1 MPRLDFHPTSWS
13 TIMEHTNQ
21 SILVKV
27 ADLVPSPFNVRCH
40 SHTSIE
46 ELAALIDSQGLLHSP
61 TVHEHFVG
69 RGKSRRVAFG
79 VSAGERRRR
88 ALRLLQERGKL
99 PRDHE
104 VACKL
109 IPIER
114 AREVSVAENSGREP
128 MHPADEFEAFKAL
141 VDEGKG
147 IEEVA
152 VAFGVSLLTVQ
163 RRLKLAAVSPKLLA
177 LYRQDD
183 GKINLDQL
191 MALAIT
197 DDRGAQER
205 VWFEAREWERA
216 PAALRRRLT
225 AGEVEAAGNALVR
238 FVGVEVYEAAGG
250 VVRRDL
256 FDDEQGRF
264 LSDPDLLTRLAG
276 EKLEGIAALVRE
288 EGWGWVEARI
298 ELDSMALRQF
308 APCEY
313 TVRKPTADEKAELA
327 ALTQR
332 EAELEQESDALAEAH
347 TWNGPD
353 AERIGLEAEDIE
365 ARRRAIQD
373 VLKVWPAPLKAR
385 AGVIVTISREGDASI
400 IRGLLRDADR
410 RALESSHRKTR
421 KGAALSGDAEAP
433 EATGEAVAP
442 ARTSDG
448 LSDALTRRLA
458 AHRTAALQAVL
469 ICNVEV
475 ALAALANALLC
486 RVFGEGYGIDRAA
499 MQITATAS
507 AHALGSVADDLKDGR
522 AFQAVE
528 GAKAR
533 WRERLPEQRSE
544 WFAWL
549 VGLPPSDVLELLG
562 LCAALT
568 VSALPS
574 TNAADDADRI
584 ARAVALDMADW
595 WEPTAE
601 SFLNHVSKAQIVQ
614 ALKEAGPELARD
626 GVEGMKKDV
635 LVNTAAG
642 RLRGTRW
649 LPAALRP
656 PAS

>member
-1 MPRLDFHPTSWS
+1 
-13 TIMEHTNQ
+13 MEHTNH

-27 ADLVPSPFNVRCH
+27 SDLVPSPFNVRRH
-40 SHTSIE
+40 SRASIE
-46 ELAALIDSQGLLHSP
+46 ELAALIDSQGLLHAP
-61 TVHEHFVG
+61 TVHEHFTG
-69 RGKSRRVAFG
+69 RGKSRRLAFG

-88 ALRLLQERGKL
+88 ALRLLQERGRL
-99 PRDHE
+99 PGDFE

-147 IEEVA
+147 IEDVA

-177 LYRQDD
+177 LYREDD
-183 GKINLDQL
+183 GKINLDQP
-191 MALAIT
+191 MALAIS
-197 DDRGAQER
+197 DDHAAQAR
-205 VWFEAREWERA
+205 VWFEAHEWDRT
-216 PAALRRRLT
+216 PAALKRRLT

-238 FVGVEVYEAAGG
+238 FVGVEAYEAAGG

-256 FDDEQGRF
+256 FNDEQGRF

-276 EKLEGIAALVRE
+276 EKLDGIAATVRE

-308 APCEY
+308 APCEH

-327 ALTQR
+327 ALAQR
-332 EAELEQESDALAEAH
+332 EAELEQESDALEHADA
-347 TWNGPD
+347 WNGPD
-353 AERIGLEAEDIE
+353 AERIGLEGDDIE

-373 VLKVWPAPLKAR
+373 GLKVWPPAVKAR
-385 AGVIVTISREGDASI
+385 AGVIVTINREGDSTI
-400 IRGLLRDADR
+400 IRGLLREADR
-410 RALESSHRKTR
+410 KALEVAQRKARQDGTHT
-421 KGAALSGDAEAP
+421 GDAERVEAQSEAEPPAP
-433 EATGEAVAP
+433 TAN
-442 ARTSDG
+442 G
-448 LSDALTRRLA
+448 LSEALTRRLA
-458 AHRTAALQAVL
+458 AHRTAALQAML
-469 ICNVEV
+469 IGNVQIGLASLTHTLMRR
-475 ALAALANALLC
+475 AL
-486 RVFGEGYGIDRAA
+486 VDDYGADRPA

-507 AHALGSVADDLKDGR
+507 AHALLSVADDLKGSR

-528 GAKAR
+528 DAKAR
-533 WRERLPEQRSE
+533 WRERLPEARSD

-549 VGLPPSDVLELLG
+549 VGLPQGELLELLG

-568 VSALPS
+568 VNALPS
-574 TNAADDADRI
+574 VNAAHDSA
-584 ARAVALDMADW
+584 AAAQAVGLDMADW

-601 SFLNHVSKAQIVQ
+601 GFLNHVSKAQIVQ
-614 ALKEAGPELARD
+614 ALKESRPDLARD
-626 GVEGMKKDV
+626 GVESMKKDV

-642 RLRGTRW
+642 RLRGMRW
-649 LPAALRP
+649 LPALLRL

>member
-1 MPRLDFHPTSWS
+1 
-13 TIMEHTNQ
+13 MEHKNE

-27 ADLVPSPFNVRCH
+27 SDLVPSPFNVRRH

-46 ELAALIDSQGLLHSP
+46 ELAALIDSQGLLHAP

-69 RGKSRRVAFG
+69 RGKSRRLAFG

-99 PRDHE
+99 PADHE

-109 IPIER
+109 VAVER

-147 IEEVA
+147 IEDVA

-191 MALAIT
+191 MVLAIT
-197 DDRGAQER
+197 DDHAAQER
-205 VWFEAREWERA
+205 AWFDAHEWDRT

-238 FVGVEVYEAAGG
+238 FVGIEAYEAAGG
-250 VVRRDL
+250 IVRRDL
-256 FDDEQGRF
+256 FDDEQGRY

-276 EKLEGIAALVRE
+276 EKLEAIAASVRE

-298 ELDSMALRQF
+298 ELDSMALRQL
-308 APCEY
+308 APCEH
-313 TVRKPTADEKAELA
+313 TLRKPTADEKAELD
-327 ALTQR
+327 ALAQR
-332 EAELEQESDALAEAH
+332 EAELEQESDALEGESAWDGA
-347 TWNGPD
+347 D
-353 AERIGLEAEDIE
+353 AERIGLEGDDIE
-365 ARRRAIQD
+365 ARRRAIHD
-373 VLKVWPAPLKAR
+373 GLKVWPVAVKTR
-385 AGVIVTISREGDASI
+385 AGAIVTLSREGDAAI
-400 IRGLLRDADR
+400 IRGLLREADR
-410 RALESSHRKTR
+410 RALEAAQRKTR
-421 KGAALSGDAEAP
+421 KDAPDRAGAEMAESENGEGAPTRTTSELSE
-433 EATGEAVAP
+433 T
-442 ARTSDG
+442 
-448 LSDALTRRLA
+448 LTRRLA
-458 AHRTAALQAVL
+458 AHRTAALQAMLVG
-469 ICNVEV
+469 NGQV
-475 ALAALANALLC
+475 ALAALANTLLR
-486 RVFGEGYGIDRAA
+486 RVFAEDYGYDRPA
-499 MQITATAS
+499 MQINATTS
-507 AHALGSVADDLKDGR
+507 AHALLSVADDLKGGR

-528 GAKAR
+528 EAKAR
-533 WRERLPEQRSE
+533 WRDRLPEERSE
-544 WFAWL
+544 WFVWL
-549 VGLPPSDVLELLG
+549 VDLSQGELLDLLV

-568 VSALPS
+568 VNALPAG
-574 TNAADDADRI
+574 NAAHDANAI
-584 ARAVALDMADW
+584 ASAVGLDMADW

-601 SFLNHVSKAQIVQ
+601 GFLSHVSKAHIVQ

-626 GVEGMKKDV
+626 GVEGMKRDV

-649 LPAALRP
+649 LPEVLRP
-656 PAS
+656 PVS

>member
-1 MPRLDFHPTSWS
+1 
-13 TIMEHTNQ
+13 MERTNE

-27 ADLVPSPFNVRCH
+27 SDLVPSPYNVRRH
-40 SHTSIE
+40 SHASIE

-61 TVHEHFVG
+61 TVHEHFIG
-69 RGKSRRVAFG
+69 RGKSRRIAFG

-99 PRDHE
+99 PADHE

-109 IPIER
+109 IAVER

-141 VDEGKG
+141 VNEGKG
-147 IEEVA
+147 IEDVA
-152 VAFGVSLLTVQ
+152 IAFGVSLLTVQ
-163 RRLKLAAVSPKLLA
+163 RRLKLAAVSPKLVA
-177 LYRQDD
+177 LYREDD

-197 DDRGAQER
+197 DDHGAQER
-205 VWFEAREWERA
+205 AWFEAHEWDRT
-216 PAALRRRLT
+216 PAALKRRLT

-250 VVRRDL
+250 IVRRDL

-276 EKLEGIAALVRE
+276 EKVEAIADSVRD
-288 EGWGWVEARI
+288 EGWGWVEARV

-308 APCEY
+308 APCEH
-313 TVRKPTADEKAELA
+313 TVRKPSADEKDELA
-327 ALTQR
+327 ALAQR
-332 EAELEQESDALAEAH
+332 EAELEQESDALTGTDA
-347 TWNGPD
+347 WDGPD
-353 AERIGLEAEDIE
+353 AERIGLEGDDIA

-373 VLKVWPAPLKAR
+373 GLKVWPAAIKAR
-385 AGVIVTISREGDASI
+385 AGVIVTINREGDTSI

-410 RALESSHRKTR
+410 KALEASQRKAR
-421 KGAALSGDAEAP
+421 KETSPPADV
-433 EATGEAVAP
+433 EATDDESERAAP
-442 ARTSDG
+442 ARPTGD
-448 LSDALTRRLA
+448 LSEALTRRLA

-469 ICNVEV
+469 AGNVQV
-475 ALAALANALLC
+475 ALAALASTLLR
-486 RVFGEGYGIDRAA
+486 RVFVEDYGFDRPA
-499 MQITATAS
+499 MQINATAS
-507 AHALGSVADDLKDGR
+507 AHALVSVADDMKGGR
-522 AFQAVE
+522 AFIAVE
-528 GAKAR
+528 DAKAR
-533 WRERLPEQRSE
+533 WRERLPEQRGE
-544 WFAWL
+544 WFGWL
-549 VGLPPSDVLELLG
+549 VDLPQGELLDLLG

-568 VSALPS
+568 VNALPS
-574 TNAADDADRI
+574 VNAARDADAI
-584 ARAVALDMADW
+584 AGAVGLDMADW

-635 LVNTAAG
+635 LVNTAVG
-642 RLRGTRW
+642 RLHGTRW

>member
-1 MPRLDFHPTSWS
+1 
-13 TIMEHTNQ
+13 MEHTNE

-27 ADLVPSPFNVRCH
+27 SDLVPSPFNVRRH
-40 SHTSIE
+40 SHASIE
-46 ELAALIDSQGLLHSP
+46 ELAALIDSQGLLHAP
-61 TVHEHFVG
+61 TVHEHFTG
-69 RGKSRRVAFG
+69 RGKLRRLAFG

-88 ALRLLQERGKL
+88 ALRLLQERGRL
-99 PRDHE
+99 PGDFE

-147 IEEVA
+147 IEDVA

-177 LYRQDD
+177 LYREDD

-191 MALAIT
+191 MALAIS
-197 DDRGAQER
+197 DDHGAQER
-205 VWFEAREWERA
+205 VWFEAHEWDRT

-238 FVGVEVYEAAGG
+238 FVGVEAYEAAGG

-276 EKLEGIAALVRE
+276 EKLEGIAASVRG

-308 APCEY
+308 APCEH

-327 ALTQR
+327 ALAQR
-332 EAELEQESDALAEAH
+332 EAELEQESDALEAADA
-347 TWNGPD
+347 WNGPD
-353 AERIGLEAEDIE
+353 AERIGLEGDDIE
-365 ARRRAIQD
+365 ARRRAIHD
-373 VLKVWPAPLKAR
+373 GLKVWPAAVKAR
-385 AGVIVTISREGDASI
+385 AGVIVTINREGDATV
-400 IRGLLRDADR
+400 IRGLLREVDR
-410 RALESSHRKTR
+410 KALEVAQRKACKDDTR
-421 KGAALSGDAEAP
+421 TGDAENS
-433 EATGEAVAP
+433 EAHSESGPSTPTMNGFSE
-442 ARTSDG
+442 
-448 LSDALTRRLA
+448 ALTRRLA
-458 AHRTAALQAVL
+458 AHRTAALQAML
-469 ICNVEV
+469 IGNVQV
-475 ALAALANALLC
+475 AVAALTHTLMRRAF
-486 RVFGEGYGIDRAA
+486 VDDYGAERPA

-507 AHALGSVADDLKDGR
+507 AHALLSVADDLKGSR
-522 AFQAVE
+522 AFQATE
-528 GAKAR
+528 DAKAH
-533 WRERLPEQRSE
+533 WRERLPEARSE
-544 WFAWL
+544 WFGWL
-549 VGLPPSDVLELLG
+549 VGLPQGDLLDLLG

-568 VSALPS
+568 VNALPS
-574 TNAADDADRI
+574 VNAAHDSAAI
-584 ARAVALDMADW
+584 AQAVGLDMAEW

-601 SFLNHVSKAQIVQ
+601 GFLNHVSKAQIVQ
-614 ALKEAGPELARD
+614 ALREAGPHLARD
-626 GVEGMKKDV
+626 GVESMKKDV
-635 LVNTAAG
+635 LVSTATG

-649 LPAALRP
+649 LPALLRR
-656 PAS
+656 PAD